1 MNFTARL
8 LKILAVIQCTSE
20 DVISSDPA
28 DTCISVLKKSELFDD
43 IVLAVPKL
51 GNYSIFEGLS
61 KKWNVNLFFG
71 SNYNLAERIYEAS
84 KRFKPDIIVR
94 VLLRRFYVDMD
105 LINSLILKLQE
116 GHDYINLDNNVN
128 NEIAADVCTF
138 HALQR
143 AVELI
148 KELPNDYKSNS
159 FRFNPWRFMVVNSSF
174 RIFKFSYKKKWND
187 EKLKLIQE
195 KILNLMK
202 EEDAAQPVDSNEPIN
217 RYRFISQFIEKTDN
231 VLDLACGKGAGTDI
245 ISDYAKEVSGIDY
258 DKKYI
263 IDAKL
268 KFSKPNLKFILGS
281 DELLEGF
288 EEQFDKV
295 ISTHTMEHVSDDKLF
310 LKRIRNS
317 LKRNG
322 KLILEVPRLHPYPI
336 GKPLWP
342 HHKREYEKNS
352 LEKLI
357 QKVGFEIEAA
367 FGGNR
372 RDYVDVNDAR
382 DAFLYV
388 CKKIS

>member
-1 MNFTARL
+1 M
-8 LKILAVIQCTSE
+8 KILAVIQCTSE
-20 DVISSDPA
+20 DVISSDPT

-71 SNYNLAERIYEAS
+71 SNYNLAERIYDAS
-84 KRFKPDIIVR
+84 KRFEPDIIVR

-138 HALQR
+138 DALQR

-148 KELPNDYKSNS
+148 KELPDDYKSNS
-159 FRFNPWRFMVVNSSF
+159 FRFNPWRFMVINPSF
-174 RIFKFSYKKKWND
+174 RVFKFSYEKKWND
-187 EKLKLIQE
+187 EKLKFVQE
-195 KILNLMK
+195 KIINLMK
-202 EEDAAQPVDSNEPIN
+202 EEDAAQPVDTDEPIN
-217 RYRFISQFIEKTDN
+217 RYKFISRFIDKTDS
-231 VLDLACGKGAGTDI
+231 VLDLACGKGAGVDI
-245 ISDYAKEVSGIDY
+245 ISNYAKEVCGIDY

-263 IDAKL
+263 TEAKL
-268 KFSKPNLKFILGS
+268 KFSKSNLKFILGS
-281 DELLEGF
+281 DALLEEF

-310 LKRIRNS
+310 LKRIKNS
-317 LKRNG
+317 LKSNG
-322 KLILEVPRLHPYPI
+322 KLILEVPRLYPYPI

-342 HHKREYEKNS
+342 HHKREYEKDS

-357 QKVGFEIEAA
+357 QKVGFKIETA

-372 RDYVDVNDAR
+372 RDYVDVKDAR

-388 CKKIS
+388 CKKIN